1 MSLPIRTCGQTGGR
15 TNEWASASVL
25 MATPP
30 ASMRTYS
37 NGHES
42 DSSNFGPRLH
52 CACDLTL
59 HRSCAASLQ
68 WRQGAEALRRCCAT
82 LNNGVYLELVGA
94 YAHCQN
100 LARVRT
106 MREDGHRRRDHGSR
120 RRRHGGFQAL
130 RRNHQ
135 HSCVARA
142 STREARRRNINNARN
157 ASGGCFRHR
166 GSAAIQQ
173 LSRNV
178 IERKRAAVT
187 LRNQVHLTFS
197 GA

>member
-1 MSLPIRTCGQTGGR
+1 MPIRTCGQTGGR
-15 TNEWASASVL
+15 TNECASASVL

-42 DSSNFGPRLH
+42 DSSNFGPRLR

-59 HRSCAASLQ
+59 HRRCAASLQ

-100 LARVRT
+100 LARVRIT
-106 MREDGHRRRDHGSR
+106 REDSHRRRDHASR

-130 RRNHQ
+130 RRNFYN
-135 HSCVARA
+135 SCVAGA
-142 STREARRRNINNARN
+142 STRKGRRRHMHNARN
-157 ASGGCFRHR
+157 ASGGCFRQR
-166 GSAAIQQ
+166 GRAAVQQ

-178 IERKRAAVT
+178 TARKRAAVT
-187 LRNQVHLTFS
+187 LPNQMYPKFS

>member
-1 MSLPIRTCGQTGGR
+1 MPIRTCGQTGGR

-30 ASMRTYS
+30 ASMRSYS

-68 WRQGAEALRRCCAT
+68 WFQGAEALRRCCAT
-82 LNNGVYLELVGA
+82 LNTGVYLELVGA

-100 LARVRT
+100 LACARITRV
-106 MREDGHRRRDHGSR
+106 DSHRRRDDASR
-120 RRRHGGFQAL
+120 RRRRYGGAQAL
-130 RRNHQ
+130 RHNYH

-142 STREARRRNINNARN
+142 STREARRRNMHNARN
-157 ASGGCFRHR
+157 ASGGCFRNR
-166 GSAAIQQ
+166 GRAAVQQ

-178 IERKRAAVT
+178 TARKRAAVT
-187 LRNQVHLTFS
+187 LPNQVYPKFS